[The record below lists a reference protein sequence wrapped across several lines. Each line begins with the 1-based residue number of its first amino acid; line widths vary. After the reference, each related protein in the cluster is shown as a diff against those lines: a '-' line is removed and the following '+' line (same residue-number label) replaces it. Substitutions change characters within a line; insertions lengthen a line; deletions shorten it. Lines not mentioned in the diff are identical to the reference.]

1 MKKTPARAPTSS
13 NEGEKAFERGDKVSA
28 EFFAITYGALV
39 QQMVADLAQEE
50 DVEAVNQQL
59 DAMGRRI
66 GSRLIEE
73 YSVRSGAPACRT
85 FAQAAD
91 GVALVGLRMFLNVTA
106 TVEPARE
113 AGTDAFAIKFAENP
127 LALFVELP
135 EGPLRERLW
144 YSNVICGVVAG
155 ALGMVGFLAEATF
168 VRDTLRGDAVNEI
181 LLCFKGR
188 EKETFQVDR

>member
-1 MKKTPARAPTSS
+1 MSAGALNFS
-13 NEGEKAFERGDKVSA
+13 NEGEKAFESGDKVSA

-39 QQMVADLAQEE
+39 QQMVADLVQEE
-50 DVEAVNQQL
+50 DVEVVNQQL

-73 YSVRSGAPACRT
+73 YSVRSGVPACRT

-91 GVALVGLRMFLNVTA
+91 AVALVGLHMFLNVTA
-106 TVEPARE
+106 TVEPLRE
-113 AGTDAFAIKFAENP
+113 VGTDAFSIKFAENP

-144 YSNVICGVVAG
+144 YSNVICGVVVG

-168 VRDTLRGDAVNEI
+168 ARDMLRGDAINEI

-188 EKETFQVDR
+188 EKETFQIER